1 MCCGLPLVTL
11 LGGVGLAA
19 AAGAALEVFERFA
32 FVLAVLAMGGAAVVW
47 LRRRRRRACEVP
59 SRAVD
64 LGMPGMDRVERR
76 RQ

>member
-1 MCCGLPLVTL
+1 M
-11 LGGVGLAA
+11 
-19 AAGAALEVFERFA
+19 LEVFERFA
-32 FVLAVLAMGGAAVVW
+32 FVLAVLATGGAAVVW

-64 LGMPGMDRVERR
+64 LGMPGMDRVDRG